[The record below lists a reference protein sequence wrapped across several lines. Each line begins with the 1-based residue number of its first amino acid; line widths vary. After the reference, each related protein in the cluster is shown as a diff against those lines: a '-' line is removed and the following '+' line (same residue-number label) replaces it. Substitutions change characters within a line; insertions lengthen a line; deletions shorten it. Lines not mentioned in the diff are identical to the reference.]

1 MRANKRHG
9 WMAAPVAAIAA
20 LALIGAG
27 CGDSEDESSES
38 STDAESRAE
47 FIAAADAICTD
58 TATEVDVVVRKRFEG
73 ATAAPTNED
82 LVAFFTEVTLPA
94 LQTQFDEIAALPP
107 PAGEEERVQAIVDA
121 GNSAI
126 AESEEDPQTLLVPQG
141 SSTPFDEVSGLAQDF
156 GLQVC
161 GAADPDAS

>member
-1 MRANKRHG
+1 M
-9 WMAAPVAAIAA
+9 AAIAA
-20 LALIGAG
+20 LALIAAG
-27 CGDSEDESSES
+27 CGDSEDEAPES
-38 STDAESRAE
+38 STGAESRAT

-58 TATEVDVVVRKRFEG
+58 TATEVKVEVRKRFEG
-73 ATAAPTNED
+73 ATAAPSNED

-94 LQTQFDEIAALPP
+94 LRAQFDEIAALPP

-121 GNSAI
+121 GRGAI
-126 AESEEDPQTLLVPQG
+126 AESEEDPQALLVPQG
-141 SSTPFDEVSGLAQDF
+141 SSTPFDEVNGLAQDL